1 MDHESYFKKVHRL
14 EQSVLKSAVPKLAW
28 LTGTGNAKK
37 PSGIK
42 DYYQLYLQIGNP

>member
-1 MDHESYFKKVHRL
+1 MDHESYFKKVRRL
-14 EQSVLKSAVPKLAW
+14 EQSVLKSVAKLAW
-28 LTGTGNAKK
+28 LTGEGNAKK